1 MSLLNQSVTM
11 CKFLPLK
18 TWPSHDDNLTTYP
31 PQACKYW
38 SYFLHYWY
46 FIMIKWR
53 MYHDLIHCYNNTC
66 FHTWIIEYTVQRKP
80 LGCDR
85 KHANL
90 WLKCKLL
97 LALNKTCVIGCHG
110 AKQFL
115 RKFSNLLSVKN
126 LISHE
131 CRKKVINEIKTV
143 EQRWDAYQRITTW
156 GHS

>member
-1 MSLLNQSVTM
+1 
-11 CKFLPLK
+11 
-18 TWPSHDDNLTTYP
+18 
-31 PQACKYW
+31 
-38 SYFLHYWY
+38 
-46 FIMIKWR
+46 

-97 LALNKTCVIGCHG
+97 LALNKTCIIGCHG

-131 CRKKVINEIKTV
+131 CRKKVINEIKTL
-143 EQRWDAYQRITTW
+143 EQRWDTYQRITVFESTHNW
-156 GHS
+156 SSPGELWSAHSSSKKCPVSHGDGWCLTYRALQQRP